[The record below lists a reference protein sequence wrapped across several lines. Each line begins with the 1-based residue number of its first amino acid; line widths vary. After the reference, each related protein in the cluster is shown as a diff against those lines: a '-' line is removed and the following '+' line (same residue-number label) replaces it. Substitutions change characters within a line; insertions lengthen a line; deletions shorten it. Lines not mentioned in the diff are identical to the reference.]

1 MLLHW
6 HVSHWLNSKRLAI
19 LMGKSVQGIY
29 LIIIRVKWNKT
40 TMQRKKKNFEIKLK
54 PGLSP
59 GLFSGM
65 YIYLFFPFALWE
77 LSYTQ
82 IHRNQIERKI
92 ITETI
97 ISIITFLVVKKNS
110 LNAVLL
116 QLQTTR
122 TTTTTTTATIK
133 KWWLNEIH
141 KSSSV
146 KNKPSGR
153 LFYFFPTR
161 FLSA

>member
-29 LIIIRVKWNKT
+29 LIIIRVKWNET
-40 TMQRKKKNFEIKLK
+40 SMQRKKEFSNQIKTRIKSRSILRYT
-54 PGLSP
+54 
-59 GLFSGM
+59 
-65 YIYLFFPFALWE
+65 YISFFPFALWE

-97 ISIITFLVVKKNS
+97 ISIITFLVVKKT
-110 LNAVLL
+110 V
-116 QLQTTR
+116 
-122 TTTTTTTATIK
+122 
-133 KWWLNEIH
+133 
-141 KSSSV
+141 
-146 KNKPSGR
+146 
-153 LFYFFPTR
+153 
-161 FLSA
+161 

>member
-6 HVSHWLNSKRLAI
+6 HVSHWLNSKRLEI

-40 TMQRKKKNFEIKLK
+40 TMQRKKEFWNQIKTRIKSRSILRYV
-54 PGLSP
+54 
-59 GLFSGM
+59 
-65 YIYLFFPFALWE
+65 YISFFPFALWE

-122 TTTTTTTATIK
+122 TTTTITATIK
-133 KWWLNEIH
+133 KMMIKWN
-141 KSSSV
+141 
-146 KNKPSGR
+146 
-153 LFYFFPTR
+153 T
-161 FLSA
+161 